1 MRNIAL
7 REHDA
12 HARRCSL
19 VGAAVGAGAGVLL
32 EVVVLAFDVASLGTL
47 LSLVATPMTP
57 TDLAI
62 LPAAFAAVGL
72 AVGPALGGEP
82 PAALDD

>member
-1 MRNIAL
+1 MRNIVFSG
-7 REHDA
+7 HDA

-19 VGAAVGAGAGVLL
+19 IGAAIGAGAGVLL

-47 LSLVATPMTP
+47 LSLAATPMTP
-57 TDLAI
+57 SDLAI
-62 LPAAFAAVGL
+62 LPASFAAVGL

-82 PAALDD
+82 PPSLDD

>member
-1 MRNIAL
+1 MQNIAL

-19 VGAAVGAGAGVLL
+19 VGAAIGAAVGVLL
-32 EVVVLAFDVASLGTL
+32 ETVVLGFDIASLGTL
-47 LSLVATPMTP
+47 LAQVATPMTP
-57 TDLAI
+57 TDLGI
-62 LPAAFAAVGL
+62 LPASFAAVGL

-82 PAALDD
+82 PPSFDD

>member
-1 MRNIAL
+1 MQNIAL
-7 REHDA
+7 PEHDA

-19 VGAAVGAGAGVLL
+19 IGAAIGVAVGVLL

-47 LSLVATPMTP
+47 LSLAATPMTP
-57 TDLAI
+57 SDLVI
-62 LPAAFAAVGL
+62 LPASFAAVGL

-82 PAALDD
+82 PPSLDD